1 MQGGNPVTL
10 LHRGGGDLV
19 SPLSCSSQ
27 RYSNLSLIWSEMAF
41 STVLACRVGILW
53 HSYTG
58 GGGTWCPPCLV
69 QVNGTLIFHWYGRKW
84 LLARCWHAGWE
95 SCDTPTPGGGD
106 LVSPLSCSSQR
117 YSNLSLIWSEMAFS
131 TVLACR
137 VGILWHSYTGGG
149 GTWCPPCL
157 VQVNG
162 TLIFHWYGRKWLLAR
177 CWHAGWES
185 CDTPTPGGGDLVSPL
200 SCSSQRYSNL
210 SLIWSEMA
218 FSTVLACRVGILWHS
233 YTGGGGDLVSP
244 LSCSSQRYSNL
255 SLIWS
260 EMAFSTVLACRVGI
274 LWHSYTGGGGPGVP
288 PVLFKSTVL

>member
-95 SCDTPTPGGGD
+95 SCDTPTPGGG
-106 LVSPLSCSSQR
+106 
-117 YSNLSLIWSEMAFS
+117 
-131 TVLACR
+131 
-137 VGILWHSYTGGG
+137 

-185 CDTPTPGGGDLVSPL
+185 CDTPTPGGG
-200 SCSSQRYSNL
+200 
-210 SLIWSEMA
+210 
-218 FSTVLACRVGILWHS
+218 
-233 YTGGGGDLVSP
+233 
-244 LSCSSQRYSNL
+244 
-255 SLIWS
+255 
-260 EMAFSTVLACRVGI
+260 
-274 LWHSYTGGGGPGVP
+274 GPGVP